1 MSSGNTQ
8 DLATRS
14 IGTWSERQGSRDL
27 EILGTSEA
35 ERAGI
40 SGSAKGQVIEL
51 EGLTR
56 FWAWGHPPPRVVFS
70 ENTVS
75 GFLCGLGHGEHVSG

>member
-8 DLATRS
+8 DLETRS

-40 SGSAKGQVIEL
+40 SESAEGQVIEL
-51 EGLTR
+51 EGLKC
-56 FWAWGHPPPRVVFS
+56 FWAWGHPP
-70 ENTVS
+70 S
-75 GFLCGLGHGEHVSG
+75 GSLQ